1 MNFDTFGAWEARKNF
16 AVLSDVRKVIDF
28 QEFKK
33 KKRRTLQQTLKGVL
47 FISLLALTAKEDSV
61 KCLSTNRESLQ
72 TKKRFKIS
80 KRFAFVTGWSGSLV
94 AHDGNR
100 RARKWVVDSLVVAVG
115 RRRIFAKTQHTSP
128 KISGKWRLHVFVLL
142 VQKAFINV
150 SCHVTRKK
158 STVPSKHDF
167 VLYL

>member
-1 MNFDTFGAWEARKNF
+1 M
-16 AVLSDVRKVIDF
+16 LSDVRKVIDF

-80 KRFAFVTGWSGSLV
+80 KRFAFVEG
-94 AHDGNR
+94 
-100 RARKWVVDSLVVAVG
+100 
-115 RRRIFAKTQHTSP
+115 
-128 KISGKWRLHVFVLL
+128 
-142 VQKAFINV
+142 
-150 SCHVTRKK
+150 
-158 STVPSKHDF
+158 
-167 VLYL
+167 